1 MAQIKSIRFDKSGR
15 NDGCTCDKCGQ
26 YIMNIWTVQYS
37 DGVTL
42 HYGIDCFSKI
52 YKSGKLTR
60 SGEKLIR
67 ATLKS
72 IEYYSEQLEV
82 WKALTEQEAEEK
94 GLLGTLKVTDWNDS
108 YWAGK
113 TFEEYK
119 DWMVNEFFPAR
130 LAHCQKDIDRFAK
143 VNFTR

>member
-15 NDGCTCDKCGQ
+15 GNGCTCDKCGQ

-37 DGVTL
+37 DDVTL
-42 HYGIDCFSKI
+42 HYGIDCFSKM

-67 ATLKS
+67 TTLKR
-72 IEYYSEQLEV
+72 IEYYSEQLEI

-94 GLLGTLKVTDWNDS
+94 GLLEILKVTDWNDS

-119 DWMVNEFFPAR
+119 EWQINEFFPAR
-130 LAHCQKDIDRFAK
+130 LAYCQKDIERFAK